1 MKEVNKLLNYLIFL
15 SFVGVAGVYFYFNH
29 MPFESNVPT
38 KSELTEAD
46 RKKVDQTVNKYLQAA
61 SNEAKLNELRV
72 QRELQLAR
80 QKLEEE
86 KIKQR
91 KAAEMNSADIPIEQQ
106 IYKRSTEITP
116 AEASQVQAPVAQ
128 VVPKKT
134 NESSFDQ
141 DVDPKSM
148 TPEQK
153 KEYARQY
160 IENARKGGYAIELSA
175 DLEVIKVTPI
185 RKPSQ
190 QTDVIPTYPA
200 D

>member
-15 SFVGVAGVYFYFNH
+15 SFVGVGAAYYYFNH
-29 MPFESNVPT
+29 MNPEAAAPVKN
-38 KSELTEAD
+38 ELSQVD
-46 RKKVDQTVNKYLQAA
+46 RQKVDQVVNKYLQAA

-91 KAAEMNSADIPIEQQ
+91 QAAEMKSADIPIEQQ
-106 IYKRSTEITP
+106 IYKRSLEITP
-116 AEASQVQAPVAQ
+116 AESAPVQQATAQ
-128 VVPKKT
+128 IPAKKS
-134 NESSFDQ
+134 NETSFDQ
-141 DVDPKSM
+141 EMDPKSM

-190 QTDVIPTYPA
+190 QSDVIPTYPA

>member
-1 MKEVNKLLNYLIFL
+1 MSEVNKLLNYLIVL
-15 SFVGVAGVYFYFNH
+15 SLVGVAGVYFYFDH
-29 MPFESNVPT
+29 KPASSEAAPV
-38 KSELTEAD
+38 KSGLTAAE
-46 RKKVDQTVNKYLQAA
+46 REKVDQTVNKYLQAA

-80 QKLEEE
+80 KKLEEE
-86 KIKQR
+86 KIKQIQ
-91 KAAEMNSADIPIEQQ
+91 AAEMKSAEIPIDQQ
-106 IYKRSTEITP
+106 IYKRSAEITP
-116 AEASQVQAPVAQ
+116 AEVTPQPVAQ
-128 VVPKKT
+128 VAPKKS
-134 NESSFDQ
+134 NETSFDQ
-141 DVDPKSM
+141 EIDPKSM

-160 IENARKGGYAIELSA
+160 IENARKGGYAIELSN

-190 QTDVIPTYPA
+190 QSDAIQTYPV